1 MKVIIGTPVH
11 RPGAYALE
19 AFLSNQREIQ
29 QRRPDCELVF
39 CTDDTGFVAELENM
53 MRQRSLRGV
62 VIPHK
67 VEKPGYAKSRLW
79 SIASGREAARRY
91 FISRPD
97 AEGLLF
103 LDADMTFDPD
113 VVDIME
119 REIAG
124 CDAVFSGY
132 WHRLVHLGLAGAGCL
147 LLRRKAAEKIK
158 FRCYEFKNGE
168 FINED
173 YLAEMDLFRRGCR
186 IKKGFFLT
194 IDHYA
199 SWGEIKRITP
209 RRVGLLKKLSSSSLV
224 RYCLIRLSV
233 ALHYNL
239 TSKGVNVLRQL
250 RYMSRKPRGAGE
262 GSRAV

>member
-53 MRQRSLRGV
+53 MRQRGLRGV

-113 VVDIME
+113 VVYVME
-119 REIAG
+119 REIASH
-124 CDAVFSGY
+124 DAVFSGY
-132 WHRLVHLGLAGAGCL
+132 RFRSGYIGLAGAGCL
-147 LLRRKAAEKIK
+147 LLRREAAEKII

-168 FINED
+168 VITED
-173 YLAEMDLFRRGCR
+173 NLAEMDLFRRGCR
-186 IKKGFFLT
+186 IKKGFFLK

-199 SWGEIKRITP
+199 SPGGIKHITP
-209 RRVGLLKKLSSSSLV
+209 RSVGFLRRVSNNAVV
-224 RYCLIRLSV
+224 RFCLIRLSV
-233 ALHYNL
+233 AIHYNL
-239 TSKGVNVLRQL
+239 AKKGVQMVEGITRLISLARQK
-250 RYMSRKPRGAGE
+250 SR
-262 GSRAV
+262 GSE